1 MANLRAF
8 NGDVPQIL
16 RIGGNTQYVSI
27 SNIGSLLLIK
37 EPRDHVTYF
46 PDQKEQIINF
56 WDPSYNS
63 DQPRNTSI
71 GPTFWEAFTA
81 IQGTKYIFGL
91 NFYKNDSTYLDNLRG
106 EVAQSLL
113 QIPPE
118 RLHLFEIGNENDY
131 GGLSGFRP
139 PTWTQKDWVDEWVDR
154 SQNIQT
160 PAKSLRFYAPSTCC
174 FNITTPYS
182 FFSPWTIWNST
193 FDYDRDG
200 WISEVS
206 QHG

>member
-1 MANLRAF
+1 M
-8 NGDVPQIL
+8 
-16 RIGGNTQYVSI
+16 SI